1 VTNYDVILRNGTI
14 YDGSGDVSYIGSLAI
29 NKDQIVAIGNLK
41 HDSADLEIDTTN
53 LAIAPGFINMLS
65 WAADTLIE
73 DGKSQ
78 SDIKQGVTL
87 EVMGEGWSWG
97 PLNKRLKEEM
107 ISDQGDIQYPIE
119 WTTLSEF
126 LEFLKEKGVSTNV
139 GSFVGAITVR
149 IHVIGHEDRNPNSA
163 EIEQMKA
170 LVDQAMQEGAFGVA
184 SALIYPPG
192 IFADTN
198 ELIELCKVASRYNGM
213 YISHLRSEGENFL
226 EAFNEFL
233 TIAKEAEIRA
243 EVYHLKASG
252 KSNWHKLDLVTE
264 KIDQVRKEGF
274 HITTN
279 MYTYTAGAT
288 GLNTLI
294 PPWAHEGG
302 HEALIK
308 RLKNPET
315 REKIKQEIIST
326 SDTAWEN
333 VHQETEPENMLLI
346 SFKSE
351 SLKPLTGKSL
361 AQIAEERNTSPI
373 ETAMDLIIEDDS
385 RIGTV
390 FFLMSEEN
398 VRKKVQLSYM
408 SFGSDE
414 GSYAPEGVFIKSNC
428 HPRAYG
434 NFSRLLGHYC
444 RDEGLITLEDAIYR
458 LTKLPATNL
467 KISKRGE
474 LKEGYFADI
483 AIFDPNTIQDHATY
497 EKPHQ
502 FSTGMIHVFVNGVQ
516 VLKDGEHTGATPGRV
531 VRGPGWTKK

>member
-1 VTNYDVILRNGTI
+1 LTNYDVIIRDGTI
-14 YDGSGDVSYIGSLAI
+14 YDGSGDAPYFGSLAI
-29 NKDQIVAIGNLK
+29 NKDRIVAIGDLEY
-41 HDSADLEIDTTN
+41 DSAILEIDASN
-53 LAIAPGFINMLS
+53 LTIAPGFINMLS
-65 WAADTLIE
+65 WAVDTLIE

-97 PLNKRLKEEM
+97 PLNKKLKEEM
-107 ISDQGDIQYPIE
+107 ITHQGDIKYPIE
-119 WTTLSEF
+119 WTTLSEY
-126 LEFLKEKGVSTNV
+126 LEFLEQKGVSTNV

-149 IHVIGHEDRNPNSA
+149 THVLGHDDRNPNST
-163 EIEQMKA
+163 EMEEMKD

-198 ELIELCKVASRYNGM
+198 ELIELCKIASRYDGM

-233 TIAKEAEIRA
+233 TIVKEASIRA
-243 EVYHLKASG
+243 EIYHLKASG
-252 KSNWHKLDLVTE
+252 KSNWHKLDLITE
-264 KIDQVRKEGF
+264 KIDQARKRGL
-274 HITTN
+274 HITTD

-308 RLKNPET
+308 RLKDPEI
-315 REKIKQEIIST
+315 REKIKNEIISPSNT
-326 SDTAWEN
+326 SWEN
-333 VHQETEPENMLLI
+333 VHQETGPENMLLV

-351 SLKPLTGKSL
+351 SLKPLTGKNL
-361 AQIAEERNTSPI
+361 AQIAEERNSSPI
-373 ETAMDLIIEDDS
+373 ETALDLIIEDDS

-398 VRKKVQLSYM
+398 VRKKIQLPYM

-444 RDEGLITLEDAIYR
+444 REEGLITLEDAIYK

-467 KISKRGE
+467 KITNRGE

-483 AIFDPNTIQDHATY
+483 AIFNSKTIQDHATY

-516 VLKDGEHTGATPGRV
+516 VLKDGEHTGAKPGRV
-531 VRGPGWTKK
+531 VRGPGWTKQ

>member
-1 VTNYDVILRNGTI
+1 MTNYDVILRNGTI

>member
-516 VLKDGEHTGATPGRV
+516 VLKDGEHTGAIPGRV
-531 VRGPGWTKK
+531 VRGPGWTKQ

>member
-1 VTNYDVILRNGTI
+1 MTNYDVILRNGTI

-333 VHQETEPENMLLI
+333 
-346 SFKSE
+346 
-351 SLKPLTGKSL
+351 
-361 AQIAEERNTSPI
+361 
-373 ETAMDLIIEDDS
+373 
-385 RIGTV
+385 
-390 FFLMSEEN
+390 
-398 VRKKVQLSYM
+398 
-408 SFGSDE
+408 
-414 GSYAPEGVFIKSNC
+414 
-428 HPRAYG
+428 
-434 NFSRLLGHYC
+434 
-444 RDEGLITLEDAIYR
+444 
-458 LTKLPATNL
+458 
-467 KISKRGE
+467 
-474 LKEGYFADI
+474 
-483 AIFDPNTIQDHATY
+483 
-497 EKPHQ
+497 
-502 FSTGMIHVFVNGVQ
+502 
-516 VLKDGEHTGATPGRV
+516 
-531 VRGPGWTKK
+531 

>member
-1 VTNYDVILRNGTI
+1 MENYDVIIRNGTI

-29 NKDQIVAIGNLK
+29 NKDQIVAIGNLE
-41 HDSADLEIDTTN
+41 HDSADLEIDATN
-53 LAIAPGFINMLS
+53 LAITPGFINMLS

-97 PLNKRLKEEM
+97 PLNKKLKEEM
-107 ISDQGDIQYPIE
+107 ISHQGDIKYPIE
-119 WTTLSEF
+119 WTRLSEF
-126 LEFLKEKGVSTNV
+126 LEFLKKKGVSTNV

-149 IHVIGHEDRNPNSA
+149 IHVLGHDDRNPNSA
-163 EIEQMKA
+163 EMEQMKS
-170 LVDQAMQEGAFGVA
+170 LVGQAMQEGAFGVA

-226 EAFNEFL
+226 EAFDEFL

-264 KIDQVRKEGF
+264 KIDQVRKEGL
-274 HITTN
+274 HVTTN

-308 RLKNPET
+308 RLKNPKT

-326 SDTAWEN
+326 SDTTWEN
-333 VHQETEPENMLLI
+333 VHQETEPENMLLV

-361 AQIAEERNTSPI
+361 AQIANERNTSSI
-373 ETAMDLIIEDDS
+373 DTAMDLIIEDDS

-531 VRGPGWTKK
+531 VRGPGWTKQ

>member
-1 VTNYDVILRNGTI
+1 MTNYDVILRNGTI

-516 VLKDGEHTGATPGRV
+516 VLKDGEHTGAIPGRV
-531 VRGPGWTKK
+531 VRGPGWTKQ